1 MSHFPSPLCLV
12 WATDLSEPS
21 AMAGQRAAAWLR
33 DSGGSLRAVHV
44 LNPGLMAQMRQWLDA
59 DMPVMDRITEE
70 AHKELAQALSDL
82 QLPHTVTAHADV
94 LQGPLL
100 ATLLDEVQR
109 HQADA
114 LVLGAQGEG
123 MVRRFILGSTAE
135 RLVGRSATPVL
146 VVRQPAQPY
155 RRVLVPVDF
164 SPASLRALTTARR
177 LCPGAR
183 LLALH
188 VFEVPFEH
196 KMRAAGVE
204 QDTLYRLELKAR
216 QQAFEQM
223 AQFMKQAGLSSDDL
237 DMIVAHGSAPRI
249 ILAHAEHEACDL
261 VVMGKRADHDMEEML
276 IGSVTRHVLSEAAQD
291 VLVVA

>member
-1 MSHFPSPLCLV
+1 MSQSPSPVRLV
-12 WATDLSEPS
+12 WATDLSEP
-21 AMAGQRAAAWLR
+21 AALAGQRAAAWLK
-33 DSGGSLRAVHV
+33 DSGGALLAIHV
-44 LNPGLMAQMRQWLDA
+44 LNPGLMAQMRQLLDA
-59 DMPVMDRITEE
+59 DVAMPQRIADE
-70 AHKELAQALSDL
+70 ALKELTQALSDL
-82 QLPHTVTAHADV
+82 QLPDTVTFQAKV

-100 ATLLDEVQR
+100 TTLLDEVQR

-123 MVRRFILGSTAE
+123 MVRRLILGSTAE

-164 SPASLRALTTARR
+164 SPASLRALTNARR

-223 AQFMKQAGLSSDDL
+223 AQFVKQAGLSSDDL

-261 VVMGKRADHDMEEML
+261 VVMGKRADHAMEDLL

>member
-1 MSHFPSPLCLV
+1 MSIPQTLRLV
-12 WATDLSEPS
+12 WATDLSEP
-21 AMAGQRAAAWLR
+21 ACLAGQRAAAWLK
-33 DSGGSLRAVHV
+33 DSGGSLLAIHV
-44 LNPGLMAQMRQWLDA
+44 FNPGLMAQMRQLLEA
-59 DMPVMDRITEE
+59 DTAVMQRITDE
-70 AHKELAQALSDL
+70 AQKELAQALSDL
-82 QLPHTVTAHADV
+82 QLPDTVTVQAEV

-100 ATLLDEVQR
+100 VTLLDAVQR

-123 MVRRFILGSTAE
+123 MVRRFILGATAE
-135 RLVGRSATPVL
+135 RLVGRSTVPVL
-146 VVRQPAQPY
+146 VVRQPPQPY

-177 LCPGAR
+177 LYPGAR

-216 QQAFEQM
+216 QEAFDHM
-223 AQFMKQAGLSSDDL
+223 ARFVKQAGLSNDEM

-261 VVMGKRADHDMEEML
+261 VVMGKRADHAMEELL
-276 IGSVTRHVLSEAAQD
+276 IGSVTRHVLTEATQD